1 MVLCSSLLFTVSLA
15 AYPPPVEP
23 AAPCLASACVQAD
36 DDPADL
42 LEDIMD
48 EYQEAN
54 AELMQKFRSA
64 DKAEQKRLREVE
76 LPKLSETYAQR
87 VLKLTSAH
95 PGTDVAWEGLSWI
108 VSRARGAAC
117 RTDALM
123 QMFKDFGKDER
134 IGDICLTVARGPFT
148 ADTVKALTKLAKKSP
163 HKDVR
168 GRATFA
174 LAMQFKG
181 LDDQKGFI
189 KQMSLVQKKYAD
201 VSYMQCRNCEGAG
214 SVQQPDACGSASPG
228 VECDNQATVAWTLAG
243 YTHNYCKTCNAVL
256 ESRGDTADWKKAR
269 LNTTLAPCS
278 PCGGT
283 GSMKSL
289 GAVAEGAMFEVERLQ
304 IGMVAPDI
312 KGADLQ
318 GVDFKLSDYRGKVV
332 VIDFWGNW

>member
-15 AYPPPVEP
+15 TAPPPMEP
-23 AAPCLASACVQAD
+23 TPPCPAPACVEAH

-54 AELMQKFRSA
+54 GELGQKYRDA
-64 DKAEQKRLREVE
+64 DEDQRKQILDVD

-117 RTDALM
+117 QGDALL
-123 QMFKDFGKDER
+123 QMVKDFSKDER
-134 IGDICLTVARGPFT
+134 IGDTCLTVARGPFT
-148 ADTVKALTKLAKKSP
+148 RSTVKALNKLIKDSP

-174 LAMQFKG
+174 LAMQYKG
-181 LDDQKGFI
+181 LEDQKGFI
-189 KQMSLVQKKYAD
+189 KQMSLVQKKFAD
-201 VSYMQCRNCEGAG
+201 VPYTRG
-214 SVQQPDACGSASPG
+214 
-228 VECDNQATVAWTLAG
+228 TLG
-243 YTHNYCKTCNAVL
+243 
-256 ESRGDTADWKKAR
+256 
-269 LNTTLAPCS
+269 P
-278 PCGGT
+278 
-283 GSMKSL
+283 
-289 GAVAEGAMFEVERLQ
+289 VAEGAMFEVQRLQ

-312 KGADLQ
+312 AGADLQ
-318 GVDFKLSDYRGKVV
+318 GVDFKLSDYLGKVV

>member
-15 AYPPPVEP
+15 IAPPPMEP
-23 AAPCLASACVQAD
+23 TAPCPAPACVPAG

-54 AELMQKFRSA
+54 AELGQSFRGA
-64 DKAEQKRLREVE
+64 DEEQRKQILEVD

-117 RTDALM
+117 QADALL
-123 QMFKDFGKDER
+123 QMFKDFSKDER
-134 IGDICLTVARGPFT
+134 IGDTCLTVARGPFT
-148 ADTVKALTKLAKKSP
+148 KSTVRALNKLIKDSP
-163 HKDVR
+163 HKEVR

-174 LAMQFKG
+174 LAMQHKG
-181 LDDQKGFI
+181 LEDQKGFI

-201 VSYMQCRNCEGAG
+201 VSYMQCRTCEGTG

-256 ESRGDTADWKKAR
+256 ESRDATADWEKAR
-269 LNTTLAPCS
+269 LNTTPAPCS

-283 GSMKSL
+283 GSTKSL
-289 GAVAEGAMFEVERLQ
+289 GAIAEGAMFEVQRLQ

-312 KGADLQ
+312 EGADLQ
-318 GVDFKLSDYRGKVV
+318 GVDFKLSDYLGKVV
-332 VIDFWGNW
+332 VLDFWGNW